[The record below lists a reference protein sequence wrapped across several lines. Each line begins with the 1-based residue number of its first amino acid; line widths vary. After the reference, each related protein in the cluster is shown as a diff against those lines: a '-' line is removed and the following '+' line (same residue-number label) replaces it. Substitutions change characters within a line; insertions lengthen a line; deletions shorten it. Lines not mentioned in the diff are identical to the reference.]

1 VDYDT
6 RGGAGIA
13 YLGGFDG
20 SPVSGGLVYLSIGF
34 ETIYPQ
40 EKRNDI
46 MARIMEYLDGPIA
59 SVDGEIAQIPKKL
72 NISALYPN
80 PSNRS
85 ITIEFQ
91 LFEKSPI
98 AYLFITDIIGREIV
112 RISVQPL
119 ATRNQ
124 KFIWNGRLPNGLE
137 APSGLYLVNLSQ
149 GQKILTKKFTL
160 LK

>member
-1 VDYDT
+1 MK
-6 RGGAGIA
+6 
-13 YLGGFDG
+13 L
-20 SPVSGGLVYLSIGF
+20 L
-34 ETIYPQ
+34 
-40 EKRNDI
+40 K
-46 MARIMEYLDGPIA
+46 
-59 SVDGEIAQIPKKL
+59 IPRKL

-85 ITIEFQ
+85 ISIEFQ
-91 LFEKSPI
+91 LFEKTPI
-98 AYLFITDIIGREIV
+98 AYLFITDIIGRELV

-124 KFIWNGRLPNGLE
+124 KFIWNGKLPNGLE

-149 GQKILTKKFTL
+149 GQKIFTKKFTL